1 MAEVNIQALEQ
12 RLANL
17 QSQIDVYS
25 TLTDHALIRT
35 YVAEAALA
43 FLIAGQ
49 PIDFDQIERLITE
62 EFDDGGKRLERAK
75 AAVAGLRLRTTNP
88 TAPQND

>member
-25 TLTDHALIRT
+25 MLTDNALIRT

-49 PIDFDQIERLITE
+49 PIDFAQIEQLMSE

-75 AAVAGLRLRTTNP
+75 AAVAGLRLRAENP
-88 TAPQND
+88 ALPQND